1 MLCDQRGGIGGGGR
15 LKSEEIYIYVYVY
28 VYIYM
33 PDLLCMAE
41 TNAILDSKVLTTGLQ
56 GIPRMILLL

>member
-1 MLCDQRGGIGGGGR
+1 
-15 LKSEEIYIYVYVY
+15 
-28 VYIYM
+28 M